1 MFILNKQVRF
11 SFIKTTDALVIAIA
25 ILILLQLQIKK
36 IRYIIANPKSTKD
49 EYSNNAGLL

>member
-1 MFILNKQVRF
+1 VFILNKQVRF